1 VRARPYLA
9 RGACAELL
17 DCDDPEI
24 VIVGPAETG
33 KTMAALHRL
42 NRLAWQWPGMQGAII
57 RRTHR
62 SMAGTVLQTFKDKV
76 LAKGSPVRVLGGT
89 NPDRYIYPNGSQLW
103 VGGMDQPEKVLSA
116 ERDVIYVNQA
126 EELPLDHWEFLSTR
140 VTGRAGNVPNPQLIG
155 DCNPAAPTHWI
166 RQRSLAGNMRMIE
179 STHKDNP
186 TLYDARGKLTEQG
199 KRTLARL
206 DRLTG
211 TRKMRFRFGIW
222 AQPEGA
228 IYEAFDEV
236 RHKVP
241 SKPIPALWPRVVGI
255 DPFGARIGA
264 VFLAFDPGQGI
275 LNVYDEYLEPFGITT
290 PGHVAGLLKQ
300 AKGQTIFA
308 WVGGGPSERQARVDW
323 AGAGIPLLE
332 VPISDVWAGIDRVNQ
347 LLADFRLV
355 VHDNCTHLLAEIGSY
370 QRKLKD
376 GVPTEAI
383 QDKEQF
389 HCLTGDTVVAVEGGG
404 KELRDIRPGDKVLTR
419 LGYRRVL
426 TSACTN
432 PSAKVLLV
440 RLSNGQTLRGTPD
453 HLVWV
458 KGQGYTAL
466 QSLQYCD
473 TMMTSHEAEALQ
485 WHQKRAGAKRQ
496 EHTAR
501 IGEGILTPNES
512 QIGTSG
518 LGSLCMSMS
527 GRCITAGLFL
537 MDTWFTILM
546 AIRRITTLRTSL
558 LCRLRSTCACMFRSA
573 MTLTGCGNSRRLAGS
588 MRRHGTAPRKGG
600 DSTLRSASSLGRGL
614 TKSAK
619 PVKVAGG
626 NIPPGTWP
634 SVGLDSAPTN
644 ASRHGGD
651 GRGSITNKGLV
662 LTAEHLSRSTSTPAQ
677 PTAPVYV
684 LTVIALHQREAVYNL
699 EVEEP
704 HEFFANGILVHNCLD
719 ALRYVVAWLTEPG
732 ERTEVVYR
740 PVQIGPNY

>member
-1 VRARPYLA
+1 MVDSSAIWPEAVRARPYLA

-17 DCDDPEI
+17 DCDDPE
-24 VIVGPAETG
+24 VIICGPAETG
-33 KTMAALHRL
+33 KTMAALSRL

-211 TRKMRFRFGIW
+211 TRKMRFRYGIW

-300 AKGQTIFA
+300 ARGQTIFA

-383 QDKEQF
+383 QDKENF
-389 HCLTGDTVVAVEGGG
+389 HL
-404 KELRDIRPGDKVLTR
+404 
-419 LGYRRVL
+419 
-426 TSACTN
+426 
-432 PSAKVLLV
+432 
-440 RLSNGQTLRGTPD
+440 
-453 HLVWV
+453 
-458 KGQGYTAL
+458 
-466 QSLQYCD
+466 
-473 TMMTSHEAEALQ
+473 
-485 WHQKRAGAKRQ
+485 
-496 EHTAR
+496 
-501 IGEGILTPNES
+501 
-512 QIGTSG
+512 
-518 LGSLCMSMS
+518 
-527 GRCITAGLFL
+527 
-537 MDTWFTILM
+537 
-546 AIRRITTLRTSL
+546 
-558 LCRLRSTCACMFRSA
+558 
-573 MTLTGCGNSRRLAGS
+573 
-588 MRRHGTAPRKGG
+588 
-600 DSTLRSASSLGRGL
+600 
-614 TKSAK
+614 
-619 PVKVAGG
+619 
-626 NIPPGTWP
+626 
-634 SVGLDSAPTN
+634 LDS
-644 ASRHGGD
+644 
-651 GRGSITNKGLV
+651 
-662 LTAEHLSRSTSTPAQ
+662 
-677 PTAPVYV
+677 
-684 LTVIALHQREAVYNL
+684 
-699 EVEEP
+699 
-704 HEFFANGILVHNCLD
+704 
-719 ALRYVVAWLTEPG
+719 LRYIVAWLTEPG
-732 ERTEVVYR
+732 ERSEVVYR
-740 PVQIGPNY
+740 PVRIGPDY